1 MENVIS
7 LIYYS
12 AAQTFSHSWK
22 FMHLG
27 ETVWILFFLSLLL
40 SQGEFFIIDPKNF

>member
-27 ETVWILFFLSLLL
+27 ETVLILFLSLLL
-40 SQGEFFIIDPKNF
+40 LQGEFVIIGPKNI